1 MYEIIDFKTK
11 KSVHTNDFVFAGE
24 DAPWEVNMDIEYIR
38 NKINMDYFTAA
49 SPCLSKYLSF
59 MPIKSPHSFVS
70 LRESATPLIKS
81 KKIGRQLGIDLY
93 FKVEGKNPTGSF
105 KDRGSAVDISVAKEM
120 GANGIILASTG
131 NMAASCSCYAAAA
144 KLPCYIVVPEGV
156 SMSKLAQVISYGGKI
171 VQVKGS
177 YNDAANLA
185 YRIAKKMN
193 FYLAGDYA
201 FRVEGQKTGA
211 FELIDQM
218 LYQVPDQVVIPIGC
232 GTNITAYA
240 KGFKEYKA
248 LGLINKTPELVG
260 VQAEGANSV
269 VLSYE
274 KNMADITKSDKC
286 NTIATAI
293 AVPNP
298 IDASKA
304 LSAIYTTQGSAGE
317 VTDRE
322 MLEAQYLLSTEE
334 GLFVESASAATLA
347 LLIKQSKNSD
357 SLQGKKI
364 VCVLT
369 GDGLKDPNVVLKSAI
384 KPPTINP
391 TDDEFCKLYDS
402 NFFASRTMV
411 FEDRDKIIFTKKPS
425 NDEVK
430 KELNSLLGADY
441 SESYIVKIREMI
453 STFLAKGK
461 HISIAD
467 FQDIVQDVR
476 EHAESTSKNSFKVV
490 DFSVSTSK
498 DKTSKAAVEV
508 MISNKSYKA
517 EGNGVG
523 PVDAVINALSL
534 ACKGKVNFELTEYR
548 VGTRGSGAN
557 SVVFVELILKKGSAK
572 SLGNSASPDII
583 QASLEAF
590 EDAYNGLN

>member
-11 KSVHTNDFVFAGE
+11 KTVHTDDFVFAGE
-24 DAPWEVNMDIEYIR
+24 NSPWEINMDIEYIR
-38 NKINMDYFTAA
+38 NKINIDYFTAA

-59 MPIKSPHSFVS
+59 MPIKSPNAFVS

-105 KDRGSAVDISVAKEM
+105 KDRGSAIDISVAKEM

-185 YRIAKKMN
+185 YSLAKRLN

-201 FRVEGQKTGA
+201 FRVEGQKTAA

-218 LYQVPDQVVIPIGC
+218 LYQLPDQVIIPIGC

-269 VLSYE
+269 VRSYD
-274 KNMADITKSDKC
+274 KNMPDIEISDRC

-317 VTDRE
+317 VSDRE

-357 SLQGKKI
+357 GLQGKKI

-391 TDDEFCKLYDS
+391 NEAEFCKLYES

-411 FEDRDKIIFTKKPS
+411 FEDRDKILFTQAPS
-425 NDEVK
+425 SQQIS
-430 KELNSLLGADY
+430 KELNSLLGASYD
-441 SESYIVKIREMI
+441 ESYISKIRGMI
-453 STFLAKGK
+453 SNFLAKGK
-461 HISIAD
+461 SISIAD

-476 EHAESTSKNSFKVV
+476 EHTEHQGKDTFKVT
-490 DFSVSTSK
+490 DFAVSTGK
-498 DKTSKAAVEV
+498 DKTSQANISV
-508 MISNKSYKA
+508 MIGTENYQA
-517 EGNGVG
+517 ESSGVG

-534 ACKGKVNFELTEYR
+534 ACKGKINYELTEYR
-548 VGTRGSGAN
+548 VGTRGSGVD
-557 SVVFVELILKKGSAK
+557 SVVFVELILRRGSAK
-572 SLGNSASPDII
+572 SLGHSASPDII

-590 EDAYNGLN
+590 EDAYNGFN